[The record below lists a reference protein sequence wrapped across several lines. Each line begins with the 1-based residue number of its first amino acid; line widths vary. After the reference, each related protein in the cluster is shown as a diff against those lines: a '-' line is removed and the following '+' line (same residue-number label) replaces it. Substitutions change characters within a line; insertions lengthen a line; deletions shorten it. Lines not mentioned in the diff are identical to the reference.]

1 LLGNQVGRFEG
12 RVTHWRGWALSEDVL
27 LVEAVGGFLQNSEAE
42 AGDVLLS
49 SEAEAG
55 GFLQN
60 SDLNSHC
67 LEVFLGL
74 KKLRQDVEWVPS
86 YRSIGVGFNPKKM
99 THTQLWDW
107 VKEQLPSLEQEAVRR
122 GEAVLSVFEL
132 PVCYEMGE
140 DWPRIETLS
149 GRSKTHW
156 IAKHSEKAYRV
167 AAIGFLPG
175 FVFLDGLD
183 EALHVPRL
191 ERPRRQVPEGTI
203 GIGGHQTGWY
213 AISSPGGWNSIG
225 RTPVPLLDI
234 QNTDGSAT
242 PVQVGDWVR
251 FRPISM
257 EEYDR
262 LKAEQAK
269 LVANRDSLISDK
281 DEESQEI
288 ADSKQ
293 SHPRIR
299 VEVLEPGIWTSIQDA
314 GRRSGRSFGIPS
326 GGVADTLAWEQIHE
340 VWGGGPSFRPDVDHQ
355 SHDEPRPQVP
365 VLECTLKGPVLK
377 FLDAAEIVLTGAS
390 MSATLDGRPIETG
403 AIIRVEAGQTLTM
416 GAAKQGCRAYIGI
429 AASGF
434 VGMRRFGSYAG
445 MPGQARLQGGEHL
458 EWIGKEHS
466 ERDLVG
472 NLSRELKGERGDE
485 LDGSER
491 KSSFTESVVIP
502 RLRLERGPEWS
513 WIPEEFQRL
522 FLESDFVVGSQSNR
536 MGIRLQLGEDVV
548 DGLTKDLDRDI
559 VHHLAKD
566 WVKFREYWAN
576 RASMWSSPVVPGIMQ
591 LPPNGEPIVLG
602 PDGQTL
608 GGYPRIAY
616 FPKDQQWRAAQLKP
630 GDRLRFRMS

>member
-12 RVTHWRGWALSEDVL
+12 RVTHWRAWALSEDVL
-27 LVEAVGGFLQNSEAE
+27 LVEAVGFGEGE
-42 AGDVLLS
+42 AGNVLLS
-49 SEAEAG
+49 SESEVG
-55 GFLQN
+55 DFLQN

-67 LEVFLGL
+67 LEVFLRL

-86 YRSIGVGFNPKKM
+86 YSSIGVGFNPKKM
-99 THTQLWDW
+99 THTQLWEW
-107 VKEQLPSLEQEAVRR
+107 VKEQLPLLEQEAVRR

-156 IAKHSEKAYRV
+156 ITKHSEKAYRV

-183 EALHVPRL
+183 HDLHLPRL
-191 ERPRRQVPEGTI
+191 ERPRRHVPEGTI
-203 GIGGHQTGWY
+203 GIGGYQTGWY

-269 LVANRDSLISDK
+269 LVANRDSLISDE

-288 ADSKQ
+288 EDSKQ

-326 GGVADTLAWEQIHE
+326 GGVADTLAWTQIHE
-340 VWGGGPSFRPDVDHQ
+340 VWGGGTSFRSDVDHRSNDKLSQ
-355 SHDEPRPQVP
+355 QVP

-390 MSATLDGRPIETG
+390 MSATIDGRPIETG

-416 GAAKQGCRAYIGI
+416 GTAKQGCRAYIGI
-429 AASGF
+429 VASGF

-445 MPGQARLQGGEHL
+445 MPGQARLQGGECL
-458 EWIGKEHS
+458 EWIGYEDG
-466 ERDLVG
+466 E
-472 NLSRELKGERGDE
+472 RELGEE
-485 LDGSER
+485 LDGSTR
-491 KSSFTESVVIP
+491 KSSFTESLAIP

-548 DGLTKDLDRDI
+548 DGLAKDLDRDL

-616 FPKDQQWRAAQLKP
+616 LPKDQQWRAAQLKP

>member
-1 LLGNQVGRFEG
+1 LLGNEVGRFEG
-12 RVTHWRGWALSEDVL
+12 RVTHWRAWALSEDVL
-27 LVEAVGGFLQNSEAE
+27 LVEAVGFGEGEAVEGAEVGFLQNSEAE
-42 AGDVLLS
+42 AGDVL
-49 SEAEAG
+49 
-55 GFLQN
+55 QN
-60 SDLNSHC
+60 SNLNSHC

-86 YRSIGVGFNPKKM
+86 YRSIGVGFNPKKK
-99 THTQLWDW
+99 THTQLWAW
-107 VKEQLPSLEQEAVRR
+107 VKEQLPLQEQEAIRR
-122 GEAVLSVFEL
+122 GETGLSVFEL

-203 GIGGHQTGWY
+203 GIGGYQTGWY

-234 QNTDGSAT
+234 QNTDGSPT

-269 LVANRDSLISDK
+269 LVANRDSLILD

-314 GRRSGRSFGIPS
+314 GRWSGRSFGIPS

-340 VWGGGPSFRPDVDHQ
+340 VWGGGKVLELSSDQ
-355 SHDEPRPQVP
+355 GSHDEPRPQVP

-377 FLDAAEIVLTGAS
+377 FLDAAEIVLTGAP

-416 GAAKQGCRAYIGI
+416 GTAKQGCRAYIGI
-429 AASGF
+429 VASGF
-434 VGMRRFGSYAG
+434 AGMHRFGSYAG
-445 MPGQARLQGGEHL
+445 MPGKTRLQGGERL
-458 EWIGKEHS
+458 EWIGYEDDEGELS
-466 ERDLVG
+466 GERDRDLAMK
-472 NLSRELKGERGDE
+472 LSGELGREIGER
-485 LDGSER
+485 LDGSTR
-491 KSSFTESVVIP
+491 KSSFTESAVIP

-513 WIPEEFQRL
+513 WIPEEYQRL

-536 MGIRLQLGEDVV
+536 MGIRLQLGED
-548 DGLTKDLDRDI
+548 
-559 VHHLAKD
+559 LAKD

-616 FPKDQQWRAAQLKP
+616 LPKDQQWRAAQLKP